1 MAFKYYREESKG
13 QWGQD
18 TETLTIEQ
26 LTMGCMLRIAD
37 AVELMAKNHA
47 ELIRDRD
54 RAVSSE
60 KCWRDEA
67 ARIGRRNS
75 ALRGVI
81 TKLKKAR

>member
-1 MAFKYYREESKG
+1 MAFKNYREESKG

-60 KCWRDEA
+60 KCWREEA
-67 ARIGRRNS
+67 HGIARSNN

-81 TKLKKAR
+81 TKLKNRK